1 MNLERKLALIKA
13 NEGKIFSVEFIKKNG
28 ELRKMMARLG
38 VTKHLRGGNKNTCD
52 AYDHLVTV
60 FDVVKGQYRNINVN
74 TLISL
79 KGMGQEH
86 YFKEV

>member
-13 NEGKIFSVEFIKKNG
+13 NEGKIFSVRFTKKDG
-28 ELRKMMARLG
+28 TLRDMVCRLG
-38 VTKHLRGGNKNTCD
+38 VMKHLRGGNKNTCD

-60 FDVVKGQYRNINVN
+60 FDVTKEQYRNINVN